1 MGQLQTTTTN
11 TTFFTKN
18 KAHCVLP
25 DQGHQDSPA
34 RLIRGHMLDSVFV
47 HMVDNKLQQLL
58 PMTHNLGWA
67 NYKLQQL
74 TPRFFTKNKAHCVLP
89 DQGHQDSPARLI
101 RGHMLDSVFVH
112 VV

>member
-1 MGQLQTTTTN
+1 M
-11 TTFFTKN
+11 
-18 KAHCVLP
+18 LP

-74 TPRFFTKNKAHCVLP
+74 TPLFLPKTKHTVCCQTKDTRTH
-89 DQGHQDSPARLI
+89 RL
-101 RGHMLDSVFVH
+101 G
-112 VV
+112 